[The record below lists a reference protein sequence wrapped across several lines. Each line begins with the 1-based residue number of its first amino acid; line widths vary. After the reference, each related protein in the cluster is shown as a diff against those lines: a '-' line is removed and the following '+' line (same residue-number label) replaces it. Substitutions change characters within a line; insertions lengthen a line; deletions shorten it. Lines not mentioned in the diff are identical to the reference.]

1 MVVVETAMSLQSVLV
16 VDDDV
21 DIREILAEVLGEVG
35 FEVITAANGRE
46 ALTVARDTS
55 LRPSVILLDLMMP
68 IMDGYGFLEERSVDP
83 VLASIPIAIVTAGH
97 GVDRARI
104 GHGIP
109 IIPKPFETQQ
119 LVGVL
124 HHLVSRP
131 ANPE

>member
-68 IMDGYGFLEERSVDP
+68 IMDGYGFLEQRSADP